1 MALGATICRLELS
14 VADIDRH
21 YYGTHSL
28 TLAQHP
34 SENAE
39 RLMLRVLAFAL
50 FADESLEFGRGLS
63 TDDEP
68 DLWRQDLTGQIE
80 QWIDLG
86 MPDEKRVR
94 KACGRADRVDI
105 ICYGGSKAEMWFE
118 RQGADLA
125 RFENLSI
132 WAVSPDDSRAL
143 AEMWS
148 RDMKLDAT
156 IQDGQVLIASEQT
169 SVSLVPAV
177 LKS

>member
-21 YYGTHSL
+21 YYESHAL

-50 FADESLEFGRGLS
+50 FADEALEFGRGLS

-68 DLWRQDLTGQIE
+68 DLWRQDLTGRIE
-80 QWIDLG
+80 HWIDLG
-86 MPDEKRVR
+86 LPDGKRVR

-105 ICYGGSKAEMWFE
+105 ITYGGSKADMWFE
-118 RQGADLA
+118 RNGPDLA
-125 RFENLSI
+125 RFDNLG
-132 WAVSPDDSRAL
+132 VRCVLPQTSRAL
-143 AEMWS
+143 ADMWS
-148 RDMKLDAT
+148 RAMRLDAT
-156 IQDGQVLIASEQT
+156 IQDGEVLIADDKA
-169 SVSLVPAV
+169 SVAVDLTV